1 METVSTIQILRNT
14 IGNPISRKVLDK
26 FSCYCETCEKN
37 RIDVALEIFTGIRKE
52 SCIKCRLAEKA
63 LIGILHTGGKTFGVN
78 LQQLKEKFKDPSWIK
93 ALSLVLRGIADFGIQ
108 KPFITAAPFLA
119 VWDVTYACNLKC
131 KHCYANAGKK
141 LDNELTTEEA
151 KKVIDILDKA
161 SVPIISF
168 SGGEPLVRSDIFEI
182 TRYAADKGIYVA
194 VATNGTLI
202 TKQKAKEMKKAGV
215 KFTQISLDGATAK
228 THDSF
233 RGIDGVF
240 EKTINGI
247 KNAVDEEFFVNV
259 ATTATKN
266 NYEEIPKIIDLCEK
280 MNVSWFMLYNFI
292 PTGRGQ
298 FIINNDLNP
307 YEREKLLESI
317 WFMLKDKSHNIN
329 MLSTAPQ
336 FARIALQN
344 EKDENKKIIPT
355 HFYNP
360 DLSDKLMNLAEFLGG
375 CGCGRLYCA
384 IRPNGNI
391 DPCVFFPLTIGNIL
405 EDDFEKVWKNN
416 PILAELR
423 DREKLKDS
431 CVNCEYKYYCGGC
444 RARAYAYKKDYLAG
458 DIGCVRNINGAVQH

>member
-1 METVSTIQILRNT
+1 
-14 IGNPISRKVLDK
+14 
-26 FSCYCETCEKN
+26 
-37 RIDVALEIFTGIRKE
+37 
-52 SCIKCRLAEKA
+52 
-63 LIGILHTGGKTFGVN
+63 
-78 LQQLKEKFKDPSWIK
+78 
-93 ALSLVLRGIADFGIQ
+93 
-108 KPFITAAPFLA
+108 
-119 VWDVTYACNLKC
+119 
-131 KHCYANAGKK
+131 
-141 LDNELTTEEA
+141 
-151 KKVIDILDKA
+151 
-161 SVPIISF
+161 
-168 SGGEPLVRSDIFEI
+168 
-182 TRYAADKGIYVA
+182 
-194 VATNGTLI
+194 
-202 TKQKAKEMKKAGV
+202 
-215 KFTQISLDGATAK
+215 
-228 THDSF
+228 
-233 RGIDGVF
+233 
-240 EKTINGI
+240 
-247 KNAVDEEFFVNV
+247 
-259 ATTATKN
+259 
-266 NYEEIPKIIDLCEK
+266 
-280 MNVSWFMLYNFI
+280 
-292 PTGRGQ
+292 
-298 FIINNDLNP
+298 
-307 YEREKLLESI
+307 
-317 WFMLKDKSHNIN
+317 